1 MGKVATVNRQNLFC
15 DLKSEIFAATEWH
28 GFSRITHYLTR
39 DEGLAVQI
47 SSTCTTLSNSVELGY
62 EWERQTTTLNLT
74 GNTERSPINQ
84 RIFPQNSI
92 FVLFEVISPAYR
104 MTDSGSNDHPELLSV
119 AQTVE
124 LLGVTRQRVH
134 DLIKN
139 GQIVDRKL
147 GRYY

>member
-1 MGKVATVNRQNLFC
+1 M
-15 DLKSEIFAATEWH
+15 
-28 GFSRITHYLTR
+28 
-39 DEGLAVQI
+39 QI

-74 GNTERSPINQ
+74 GNTERSLINQ

-92 FVLFEVISPAYR
+92 FVLFEVISLAYR
-104 MTDSGSNDHPELLSV
+104 MTDSGSNDNPELLSV
-119 AQTVE
+119 AQAVE
-124 LLGVTRQRVH
+124 LLGVTRLRVH

-139 GQIVDRKL
+139 GQIVARI